1 MEFLESAESDTYILS
16 CSSGQPQTAS
26 QDVDAPPHGFQAC
39 WFAADKALNPKPNR
53 GEEKGWKVRD
63 AWFGFW
69 TGP

>member
-1 MEFLESAESDTYILS
+1 MEFLESAETDTYILS
-16 CSSGQPQTAS
+16 CSSG
-26 QDVDAPPHGFQAC
+26 DAPPHGFQAL
-39 WFAADKALNPKPNR
+39 WFRADKALNPKPNR